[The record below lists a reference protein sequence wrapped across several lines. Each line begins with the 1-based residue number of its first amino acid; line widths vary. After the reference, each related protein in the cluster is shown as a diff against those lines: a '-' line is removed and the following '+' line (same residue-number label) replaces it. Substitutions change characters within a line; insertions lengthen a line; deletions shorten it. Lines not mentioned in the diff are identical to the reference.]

1 MSEYEIIYKDKCDR
15 LKKIMK
21 GYAKKNVAIA
31 FSGGVDSS
39 LLLKLASDFAKNANT
54 KVYAITLDT
63 ELHSVE
69 DIEIA
74 SEVAKKAGVRH
85 IILSQKVLDND
96 LIQNNP
102 TDRCYQCK
110 KMLFSKIMEKAALNG
125 ADIVMDGTNTDDM
138 KVYRPG
144 IRALEEL
151 GVKSPLREVGFSKA
165 DVRKMAAEYGIS
177 VSDRPSAPCLATRF
191 PYGTLLTAEKIKKVD
206 EAEQYIKSLG
216 YYNVRVR
223 VHDEIARIEVGENEL
238 TKLVEHRDDIVKKLK
253 KIGYSYITVDLE
265 GFRSGSM
272 DIHITDNDKK

>member
-39 LLLKLASDFAKNANT
+39 LLLKFASDFAKNANT

-223 VHDEIARIEVGENEL
+223 VHGEIARIEVGENEL